1 MPKTNMS
8 SQGVYAYRFTRFKAG
23 ESNPHDQA
31 KSASM
36 EKNAG

>member
-1 MPKTNMS
+1 MHIGLHVSK
-8 SQGVYAYRFTRFKAG
+8 RG